1 MKKSKAYNV
10 LLSTL
15 TGLSNS
21 IILLILNL
29 ISRNL
34 FLQYIGIEYLS
45 VAQVINDLLTVI
57 AFSELGVTN
66 AVLYM
71 LYTPVATNNRDK
83 VIKIL
88 YLYRNFNRYVG
99 ICIAIIGLLAMPT
112 LSLFIRTD
120 VPYST
125 VQLIY
130 LMNLFTSV
138 SSYFYTYRSIMLSVN
153 QKDYIAS
160 IISSG
165 CSVIRIIIQ
174 CIIIYYT
181 HNYILFLLT
190 SIIATVLQNIII
202 YYKVGKI
209 YPYICNLSKLNKNIE
224 FSQEKKDLKSNIL
237 SMAFVK
243 ITGIAIHNTDT
254 IIISSINTIMV
265 GICANYTIISN
276 YLRSLINI
284 FQNALVHSI
293 GISVVERNKEKRYE
307 LFQQIYLINIFI
319 SGFIFICLANLW
331 NDFIVLWIGDK
342 YLLDKMIFIALLI
355 SVSWNLMV
363 ATVWMFRDTLGLFK
377 NVKCMLLLNTIIKI
391 ILSIVLGYYFGVAG
405 VFIATVIS
413 DIFTDFWYDS
423 NLVFKRVFGKNNAI
437 EYQLSVLINML
448 SVGALSYLLIFFMS
462 NWNITIYNWLLKLF
476 IVIAVYILFFILR
489 FGKTKAFRMLYT
501 NYIQI
506 ALNKFIKRG

>member
-57 AFSELGVTN
+57 AFSELGLTN

-71 LYTPVATNNRDK
+71 LYTPVAMNNRDK
-83 VIKIL
+83 VIRIL

-153 QKDYIAS
+153 QKDYVAS
-160 IISSG
+160 IISTG

-181 HNYILFLLT
+181 HDYILFLLT
-190 SIIATVLQNIII
+190 SIIATVLQNTII

-224 FSQEKKDLKSNIL
+224 ISQEKKDLKSNIL

-243 ITGIAIHNTDT
+243 ITGIAIHNTHSN
-254 IIISSINTIMV
+254 II
-265 GICANYTIISN
+265 Y
-276 YLRSLINI
+276 
-284 FQNALVHSI
+284 
-293 GISVVERNKEKRYE
+293 
-307 LFQQIYLINIFI
+307 
-319 SGFIFICLANLW
+319 
-331 NDFIVLWIGDK
+331 
-342 YLLDKMIFIALLI
+342 
-355 SVSWNLMV
+355 
-363 ATVWMFRDTLGLFK
+363 
-377 NVKCMLLLNTIIKI
+377 
-391 ILSIVLGYYFGVAG
+391 
-405 VFIATVIS
+405 
-413 DIFTDFWYDS
+413 
-423 NLVFKRVFGKNNAI
+423 
-437 EYQLSVLINML
+437 
-448 SVGALSYLLIFFMS
+448 
-462 NWNITIYNWLLKLF
+462 
-476 IVIAVYILFFILR
+476 
-489 FGKTKAFRMLYT
+489 
-501 NYIQI
+501 
-506 ALNKFIKRG
+506 

>member
-21 IILLILNL
+21 IVLLVLNL

-57 AFSELGVTN
+57 AFSELGLTN

-71 LYTPVATNNRDK
+71 LYTPVATKNKDK
-83 VIKIL
+83 VIRIL

-99 ICIAIIGLLAMPT
+99 ICIAIIGLLVMPT

-120 VPYST
+120 VSYNI

-138 SSYFYTYRSIMLSVN
+138 SSYFYTYRSVMLSVN
-153 QKDYIAS
+153 QKDYVAS
-160 IISSG
+160 IISTV
-165 CSVIRIIIQ
+165 CSVIRIIVQ

-181 HNYILFLLT
+181 HDYILFLLT
-190 SIIATVLQNIII
+190 SIIATVLQNAII
-202 YYKVGKI
+202 YYKVGKM
-209 YPYICNLSKLNKNIE
+209 YPYICNLSKLNINKKVEIN
-224 FSQEKKDLKSNIL
+224 QEKKDLKSNIL

-243 ITGIAIHNTDT
+243 MTGIAIHNTDT

-265 GICANYTIISN
+265 GICANYTTISN
-276 YLRSLINI
+276 YIRSLINI
-284 FQNALVHSI
+284 FQNVLVHSI
-293 GISVVERNKEKRYE
+293 GISVAEKNEEKRYE

-319 SGFIFICLANLW
+319 AGFVFIGLANLW

-355 SVSWNLMV
+355 NVSWNLMV
-363 ATVWMFRDTLGLFK
+363 STVWMFRDTLGLFK
-377 NVKCMLLLNTIIKI
+377 NVKYMLLLNTIIKV
-391 ILSIVLGYYFGVAG
+391 ILSIILGYYFGVAG

-423 NLVFKRVFGKNNAI
+423 NLVFKKAFGKKNAI
-437 EYQLSVLINML
+437 KYQISVLVNML
-448 SVGALSYLLIFFMS
+448 LISVISYLLIFFMS
-462 NWNITIYNWLLKLF
+462 SWNITIYNWLLKLF
-476 IVIAVYILFFILR
+476 IIIVVYIVFFILK
-489 FGKTKAFRMLYT
+489 FGKTEAFRMLYI
-501 NYIQI
+501 NYIQ
-506 ALNKFIKRG
+506 NKFIKKG